1 VDVVFAPSVEEM
13 YPAGAVTYVTVE
25 GMSDKLCGRSRPG
38 HFRGVATV
46 VSKLFHIVEP
56 DLAFFG
62 QKDAAQVAIIK
73 RMVRDLKMPVEIVV
87 CPIIRE
93 PDGLAMSSRNTYLTP
108 EQRKQALVLSRALRH
123 VQQVFD
129 QGERNAAKLIEAGK
143 QVLTDEPSVRL
154 DYLEIV
160 DPQTLEGVDVVSTKT
175 LIAVAA
181 FVGTTRLI
189 DNLLVPS

>member
-1 VDVVFAPSVEEM
+1 
-13 YPAGAVTYVTVE
+13 
-25 GMSDKLCGRSRPG
+25 
-38 HFRGVATV
+38 
-46 VSKLFHIVEP
+46 
-56 DLAFFG
+56 
-62 QKDAAQVAIIK
+62 
-73 RMVRDLKMPVEIVV
+73 
-87 CPIIRE
+87 
-93 PDGLAMSSRNTYLTP
+93 
-108 EQRKQALVLSRALRH
+108 
-123 VQQVFD
+123 VFD